1 MNWKL
6 FVEGAAAAA
15 AGGAFTG
22 GVIAYEA
29 KVTDPLLVGKAA
41 ASGALVGLLGYLTK
55 NARKP
60 KPKPQPM
67 QSEPPPDP
75 GPQG

>member
-6 FVEGAAAAA
+6 FVEGAAAA

-60 KPKPQPM
+60 QPQ